1 MGWFAPSGKTA
12 PKTALQKDRVWLM
25 ETFANIFSNL
35 GITEFARPSIGIT
48 DILDIL
54 IVAYIIY
61 KIIFWI
67 KETRA
72 WTLFKG
78 ILVIFAL
85 AAVATL
91 LKLNTIVWILSNTI
105 SVGIIAVIVVF
116 QPELRKALEQLG
128 KGKFI
133 SYFTRGGEET
143 DDKAS
148 QRTVEEIV
156 KAAEK
161 MGSVKTGALILIEQE
176 VPLGDLERTGIPID
190 AIISSQL
197 LINIFEHNTPLH
209 DGAVIVRHN
218 RVAAATCF
226 LPLTDSNEVSME
238 LGTRH
243 RAAIGASEVSDAFVI
258 VVSEETGAISMA
270 RGGVLYRDL
279 TAEQLR
285 NMISQPQKEGGKKP
299 SQLFAKGR
307 LNK

>member
-1 MGWFAPSGKTA
+1 ME
-12 PKTALQKDRVWLM
+12 LM
-25 ETFANIFSNL
+25 KSIFDSL
-35 GITEFARPSIGIT
+35 GITEFTRPSIGIS

-72 WTLFKG
+72 WVLFKG

-85 AAVATL
+85 AAVAIL

-133 SYFTRGGEET
+133 SYFTRATEEA
-143 DDKAS
+143 DDKANN
-148 QRTVEEIV
+148 RTVDEIV

-161 MGSVKTGALILIEQE
+161 MGAVKTGALILIEQE

-209 DGAVIVRHN
+209 DGAVIVRRN

-226 LPLTDSNEVSME
+226 LPLTDSNEISME

-258 VVSEETGAISMA
+258 VVSEETGAISLA
-270 RGGVLYRDL
+270 KGGILYRNL
-279 TAEQLR
+279 TKEQLR
-285 NMISQPQKEGGKKP
+285 NMISQPQKGGKKKM
-299 SQLFAKGR
+299 AIWKGR
-307 LNK
+307 QDK

>member
-1 MGWFAPSGKTA
+1 
-12 PKTALQKDRVWLM
+12 M
-25 ETFANIFSNL
+25 ELFKNIFDNL
-35 GITEFARPSIGIT
+35 GITEFARPSLGIT

-54 IVAYIIY
+54 LVAYIIY

-72 WTLFKG
+72 WVLFKG

-91 LKLNTIVWILSNTI
+91 LKLNTILFILSNTI
-105 SVGIIAVIVVF
+105 SVGIIAIIVVF

-128 KGKFI
+128 KGKFF
-133 SYFTRGGEET
+133 SYFTRAT
-143 DDKAS
+143 DEAYDKAS
-148 QRTVEEIV
+148 QRTIDEIV

-176 VPLGDLERTGIPID
+176 VPLGDLERTGIAID
-190 AIISSQL
+190 AVVSSQL

-209 DGAVIVRHN
+209 DGAVIVRRN

-243 RAAIGASEVSDAFVI
+243 RAAIGASEVSDAYVI

-270 RGGVLYRDL
+270 RGGVLYRNL

-285 NMISQPQKEGGKKP
+285 SMISQSQKDSSKKI
-299 SQLFAKGR
+299 LATIRKGR
-307 LNK
+307 QDKA

>member
-1 MGWFAPSGKTA
+1 
-12 PKTALQKDRVWLM
+12 M
-25 ETFANIFSNL
+25 ETIKGIFNNMDIA
-35 GITEFARPSIGIT
+35 GFARPSLGIS

-91 LKLNTIVWILSNTI
+91 LQLNTILFILSNTI

-133 SYFTRGGEET
+133 SYFTRGAEAT

-209 DGAVIVRHN
+209 DGAVIIRRN

-226 LPLTDSNEVSME
+226 LPLTDSNEISME

-243 RAAIGASEVSDAFVI
+243 RAAIGASEVSDAYVI
-258 VVSEETGAISMA
+258 VVSEETGAISLA
-270 RGGVLYRDL
+270 RGGVLYRNL
-279 TAEQLR
+279 TTEQLR
-285 NMISQPQKEGGKKP
+285 GMISQPQKDGGKKT
-299 SQLFAKGR
+299 LATIWKGR
-307 LNK
+307 QDK

>member
-1 MGWFAPSGKTA
+1 
-12 PKTALQKDRVWLM
+12 M
-25 ETFANIFSNL
+25 EVFKNIFDNL
-35 GITEFARPSIGIT
+35 GITEFARPSLGIS

-72 WTLFKG
+72 WVLFKG

-85 AAVATL
+85 AAVAML
-91 LKLNTIVWILSNTI
+91 LKLNTILWILSN
-105 SVGIIAVIVVF
+105 IIAVIVVF

-128 KGKFI
+128 KGKF
-133 SYFTRGGEET
+133 FTAFARSSEET
-143 DDKAS
+143 DDKAA
-148 QRTVEEIV
+148 QRTVDEIV

-161 MGSVKTGALILIEQE
+161 MGSVKTGALILIEQK
-176 VPLGDLERTGIPID
+176 VPLGDFERTGIPVD
-190 AIISSQL
+190 AIVSSQL

-209 DGAVIVRHN
+209 DGAVIVRRN

-243 RAAIGASEVSDAFVI
+243 RAAIGASEVSDAYVI
-258 VVSEETGAISMA
+258 VVSEETGAISLA

-279 TAEQLR
+279 SPEQLK
-285 NMISQPQKEGGKKP
+285 NMISQPRKEGSKKT
-299 SQLFAKGR
+299 FATIWKGR
-307 LNK
+307 QEKE

>member
-1 MGWFAPSGKTA
+1 
-12 PKTALQKDRVWLM
+12 M
-25 ETFANIFSNL
+25 EVFKNIFDNL
-35 GITEFARPSIGIT
+35 GITEFARPSLGIS

-72 WTLFKG
+72 WVLFKG

-85 AAVATL
+85 AAVAML
-91 LKLNTIVWILSNTI
+91 LKLNTILWILSNTI

-116 QPELRKALEQLG
+116 QPELRKVLEQLG
-128 KGKFI
+128 KGKF
-133 SYFTRGGEET
+133 FTAFARSSEET
-143 DDKAS
+143 DDKAA
-148 QRTVEEIV
+148 QRTVDEIV

-161 MGSVKTGALILIEQE
+161 MGSVKTGALILIEQK
-176 VPLGDLERTGIPID
+176 VPLGDFERTGIPVD
-190 AIISSQL
+190 AIVSSQL

-209 DGAVIVRHN
+209 DGAVIVRRN

-243 RAAIGASEVSDAFVI
+243 RAAIGASEVSDAYVI
-258 VVSEETGAISMA
+258 VVSEETGAISLA

-279 TAEQLR
+279 SPEQLK
-285 NMISQPQKEGGKKP
+285 NMISQPRKEGSKKT
-299 SQLFAKGR
+299 FATIWKGR
-307 LNK
+307 QEKE

>member
-1 MGWFAPSGKTA
+1 
-12 PKTALQKDRVWLM
+12 M
-25 ETFANIFSNL
+25 EIFNRIFGNL
-35 GITEFARPSIGIT
+35 SMTEFARPSIGIT

-72 WTLFKG
+72 WALFKG
-78 ILVIFAL
+78 ILVIMAL

-91 LKLNTIVWILSNTI
+91 LKLNTIIWILSNTL
-105 SVGIIAVIVVF
+105 SVGIIAAIVVF

-128 KGKFI
+128 KGQFF
-133 SYFTRGGEET
+133 SYFIRAAEQDT
-143 DDKAS
+143 DKANS
-148 QRTVEEIV
+148 RTVDEIV
-156 KAAEK
+156 KAADK
-161 MGSVKTGALILIEQE
+161 MSAVKTGALILVEQE
-176 VPLGDLERTGIPID
+176 VPLGDFERTGIPID

-209 DGAVIVRHN
+209 DGAVIIRRN

-243 RAAIGASEVSDAFVI
+243 RAAIGASEVSDAYVI
-258 VVSEETGAISMA
+258 VVSEETGAISLA
-270 RGGVLYRDL
+270 RGGVLYREL
-279 TAEQLR
+279 TSEQLR
-285 NMISQPQKEGGKKP
+285 GMLSQPLRDEKRKL
-299 SQLFAKGR
+299 SIWKGR
-307 LNK
+307 QEK

>member
-1 MGWFAPSGKTA
+1 
-12 PKTALQKDRVWLM
+12 M
-25 ETFANIFSNL
+25 EVFKSIFDSL
-35 GITEFARPSIGIT
+35 GITEFARPSLGIT

-54 IVAYIIY
+54 LVAYIIY

-72 WTLFKG
+72 WVLFKG

-91 LKLNTIVWILSNTI
+91 LKLNTILWILSNTI

-128 KGKFI
+128 KGKFF
-133 SYFTRGGEET
+133 SYFTRGTDET
-143 DDKAS
+143 DDKAT
-148 QRTVEEIV
+148 QRTVDEIV
-156 KAAEK
+156 KAADK

-190 AIISSQL
+190 AIVSSQM

-209 DGAVIVRHN
+209 DGAVIVRRN

-226 LPLTDSNEVSME
+226 LPLTDSNEISME

-243 RAAIGASEVSDAFVI
+243 RAAIGASEVSDAYVI
-258 VVSEETGAISMA
+258 VVSEETGYISIA
-270 RGGVLYRDL
+270 YR
-279 TAEQLR
+279 TTLR
-285 NMISQPQKEGGKKP
+285 RKLSVKEVEEEIKRHWRA
-299 SQLFAKGR
+299 LFDDSASK
-307 LNK
+307 

>member
-1 MGWFAPSGKTA
+1 
-12 PKTALQKDRVWLM
+12 M
-25 ETFANIFSNL
+25 EVFKSIFDSL
-35 GITEFARPSIGIT
+35 GITEFARPSLGIT

-54 IVAYIIY
+54 LVAYIIY

-72 WTLFKG
+72 WVLFKG

-91 LKLNTIVWILSNTI
+91 LKLNTILWILSNTI
-105 SVGIIAVIVVF
+105 SVGIIAIIVVF

-128 KGKFI
+128 KGKFF
-133 SYFTRGGEET
+133 SYFTRGTDET
-143 DDKAS
+143 DDKAT
-148 QRTVEEIV
+148 QRTIDEIV
-156 KAAEK
+156 KAADK

-190 AIISSQL
+190 AIVSSQL

-209 DGAVIVRHN
+209 DGAVIVRRN

-226 LPLTDSNEVSME
+226 LPLTDSNEISME

-243 RAAIGASEVSDAFVI
+243 RAAIGASEVSDAYVI
-258 VVSEETGAISMA
+258 VVSEETGAISLA
-270 RGGVLYRDL
+270 RGGVLYRNL
-279 TAEQLR
+279 TPEQLR
-285 NMISQPQKEGGKKP
+285 SMISQSRKDGGKKT
-299 SQLFAKGR
+299 LATIWKGR
-307 LNK
+307 QDKE

>member
-1 MGWFAPSGKTA
+1 MK
-12 PKTALQKDRVWLM
+12 
-25 ETFANIFSNL
+25 NIFDNL
-35 GITEFARPSIGIT
+35 GITEFARPSLGIT

-72 WTLFKG
+72 WVLFKG

-91 LKLNTIVWILSNTI
+91 LKLNTILWILSNTI

-128 KGKFI
+128 KGKFF
-133 SYFTRGGEET
+133 SYFTRGTDEE
-143 DDKAS
+143 DDKATS
-148 QRTVEEIV
+148 RTADEIV

-161 MGSVKTGALILIEQE
+161 MGSVKTGALILIEQA

-190 AIISSQL
+190 AIVSSQL

-209 DGAVIVRHN
+209 DGAVIVRRN

-243 RAAIGASEVSDAFVI
+243 RAAIGASEVSDAYVI
-258 VVSEETGAISMA
+258 VVSEETGAISLA
-270 RGGVLYRDL
+270 RGGVLYRNL
-279 TAEQLR
+279 TPDQLR
-285 NMISQPQKEGGKKP
+285 GMISQNQKDGGKKT
-299 SQLFAKGR
+299 LATIWKGR
-307 LNK
+307 QDKA

>member
-1 MGWFAPSGKTA
+1 MEFLKT
-12 PKTALQKDRVWLM
+12 
-25 ETFANIFSNL
+25 IFNDL
-35 GITEFARPSIGIT
+35 NITEFARPSIGIS

-72 WTLFKG
+72 WVLFKG

-85 AAVATL
+85 AAVAVL
-91 LKLNTIVWILSNTI
+91 LELNTIVWILSNTL
-105 SVGIIAVIVVF
+105 SVGIIAAIVVF

-128 KGKFI
+128 KGKIFT
-133 SYFTRGGEET
+133 YFTRAAEPSMDKVNTRTT
-143 DDKAS
+143 D
-148 QRTVEEIV
+148 EIV
-156 KAAEK
+156 KAAVK

-226 LPLTDSNEVSME
+226 LPLTDSEDISME

-243 RAAIGASEVSDAFVI
+243 RAAIGASEVSDAYVI

-279 TAEQLR
+279 TQEQLKGMLSQTHKR
-285 NMISQPQKEGGKKP
+285 ISKKKF
-299 SQLFAKGR
+299 SIRKGR
-307 LNK
+307 QDT

>member
-1 MGWFAPSGKTA
+1 
-12 PKTALQKDRVWLM
+12 M
-25 ETFANIFSNL
+25 ERFQTLFDNL

-48 DILDIL
+48 DLLDIL

-72 WTLFKG
+72 WVLFKG

-85 AAVATL
+85 AAVAVL
-91 LKLNTIVWILSNTI
+91 LKLNTIVWILSNTL
-105 SVGIIAVIVVF
+105 SVGIIAAIVVF

-128 KGKFI
+128 KGKIFT
-133 SYFTRGGEET
+133 YFTRAAEQNVDKVNTRTT
-143 DDKAS
+143 D
-148 QRTVEEIV
+148 EIV
-156 KAAEK
+156 KAAAK
-161 MGSVKTGALILIEQE
+161 MGAVKTGALILIEQE

-209 DGAVIVRHN
+209 DGAVIIRHN

-226 LPLTDSNEVSME
+226 LPLTDSEDISME

-243 RAAIGASEVSDAFVI
+243 RAAIGASEVSDAYVI

-279 TAEQLR
+279 TQEQLR
-285 NMISQPQKEGGKKP
+285 GMLSQQQNSANKKKF
-299 SQLFAKGR
+299 SIRKGR
-307 LNK
+307 QDA

>member
-1 MGWFAPSGKTA
+1 
-12 PKTALQKDRVWLM
+12 M
-25 ETFANIFSNL
+25 EVFKNIFDNL
-35 GITEFARPSIGIT
+35 GITEFARPSLGIS

-72 WTLFKG
+72 WVLFKG

-85 AAVATL
+85 AAVAML
-91 LKLNTIVWILSNTI
+91 LKLNTILWILSNTI

-128 KGKFI
+128 KGKI
-133 SYFTRGGEET
+133 FTAFARSSEET
-143 DDKAS
+143 DDKAA
-148 QRTVEEIV
+148 QRTVDEIV

-161 MGSVKTGALILIEQE
+161 MGSVKTGALILIEQK
-176 VPLGDLERTGIPID
+176 VPLGDFERTGIPVD
-190 AIISSQL
+190 AIVSSQL

-209 DGAVIVRHN
+209 DGAVIVRRN

-243 RAAIGASEVSDAFVI
+243 RAAIGASEVSDAYVI
-258 VVSEETGAISMA
+258 VVSEETGAISLA

-279 TAEQLR
+279 SPEQLK
-285 NMISQPQKEGGKKP
+285 NMISQPRKEGSKKT
-299 SQLFAKGR
+299 FATIWKGR
-307 LNK
+307 QEKE

>member
-1 MGWFAPSGKTA
+1 
-12 PKTALQKDRVWLM
+12 M
-25 ETFANIFSNL
+25 ETFKSIFTTL
-35 GITEFARPSIGIT
+35 GVTEFARPSLGIT

-61 KIIFWI
+61 KVIFWI

-72 WTLFKG
+72 WVLFKG

-85 AAVATL
+85 AAVATV
-91 LKLNTIVWILSNTI
+91 LKLNTILWILSNTI
-105 SVGIIAVIVVF
+105 SVGIIALIVVF

-128 KGKFI
+128 KGRFI
-133 SYFTRGGEET
+133 NYFIRNNEES
-143 DDKAS
+143 DDKANA
-148 QRTVEEIV
+148 RTVEEIV

-190 AIISSQL
+190 ALVSSQL

-209 DGAVIVRHN
+209 DGAVIIRHN

-226 LPLTDSNEVSME
+226 LPLTDSNEISME

-243 RAAIGASEVSDAFVI
+243 RAAIGASEVSDAYVI
-258 VVSEETGAISMA
+258 VVSEETGAISLA
-270 RGGVLYRDL
+270 RGGVLYRHL

-285 NMISQPQKEGGKKP
+285 NMLSQTPKNGKKKL
-299 SQLFAKGR
+299 SIWKGR
-307 LNK
+307 QDK

>member
-1 MGWFAPSGKTA
+1 
-12 PKTALQKDRVWLM
+12 M
-25 ETFANIFSNL
+25 EVFKSIFDSL
-35 GITEFARPSIGIT
+35 GITEFARPSLGIT

-54 IVAYIIY
+54 MVAYIIY

-72 WTLFKG
+72 WVLFKG

-91 LKLNTIVWILSNTI
+91 LKLNTILWILSNTI
-105 SVGIIAVIVVF
+105 SVGIIAIIVVF

-128 KGKFI
+128 KGKFF
-133 SYFTRGGEET
+133 SYFTRGTDET
-143 DDKAS
+143 DDKAT
-148 QRTVEEIV
+148 QRTIDEIV
-156 KAAEK
+156 KAADK

-190 AIISSQL
+190 AIVSSQL

-209 DGAVIVRHN
+209 DGAVIVRRN

-226 LPLTDSNEVSME
+226 LPLTDSNEISME

-243 RAAIGASEVSDAFVI
+243 RAAIGASEVSDAYVI
-258 VVSEETGAISMA
+258 VVSEETGAISLA
-270 RGGVLYRDL
+270 RGGVLYRNL
-279 TAEQLR
+279 TPEQLR
-285 NMISQPQKEGGKKP
+285 NMISQSRKDGGKKT
-299 SQLFAKGR
+299 LATIWKGR
-307 LNK
+307 QDKE